1 LRRSINAEEIVER
14 FMSARRIF
22 GQAQPELFGLD
33 GEIPLGGEA
42 REIRCTI
49 MLIVRGFFR
58 GLP

>member
-1 LRRSINAEEIVER
+1 
-14 FMSARRIF
+14 MSARRIF